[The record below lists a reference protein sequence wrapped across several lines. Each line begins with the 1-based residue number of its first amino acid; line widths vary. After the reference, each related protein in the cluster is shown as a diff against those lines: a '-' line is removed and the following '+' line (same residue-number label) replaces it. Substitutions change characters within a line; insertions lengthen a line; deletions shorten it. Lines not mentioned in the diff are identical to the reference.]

1 MANEPQEVGQV
12 ETQVEPLAISTWQGS
27 VASAVNQ
34 TYSYSNSA
42 LFCAAISGYNKD
54 YAYRYVLTA
63 VQWMDGFVPRIHW
76 DGSGIMSTHIA
87 GSLINGLAR
96 TIVGEKLVFRIKG
109 EKNKDSM
116 ATLNFVSNWALT
128 NNIKRAVKNGIAF
141 AEGIGTALLK
151 ANVRAITKEEKKIW
165 WEAVRFDNAFFL
177 ADTSGE
183 VHDAEFLLRPYVD
196 TRNVNQAKGKV
207 TQFYLTEHRY
217 YEVSKGKIQQNTDGS
232 FTTVEKKGDR
242 IPMVEYRIHRAEG
255 LSLNNTMPSGIGRSS
270 IGWSEV
276 PKQIQKLIKRDYSF
290 IRVNEPEKLPFADS
304 LGVEVLVNDDGD
316 VSIPTGSQFGRSL
329 IVPIVDD
336 LVMYEVGEAYALRD
350 MYLGKGTVYVPR
362 AMSMGDINN
371 MPVPQRIGDGAPQG
385 NGNDFTSDAT
395 THNGSPKNIQQ
406 NVIVANPLNT
416 MSDKY
421 EQIPG
426 VNAEDQQVNIA
437 QFNLRPQEWQ
447 MIQENALKRIAI
459 KWGMSPKIMASFL
472 AQGQVQQTATQI
484 DSEDDISIAFIE
496 QARAIFKEPI
506 NRLLETTLNFYG
518 KPHNVD
524 VKFASPSIVNK
535 DRILDRTL
543 KKLDAGLIDIEE
555 AIRET
560 NPDLDEETL
569 QARIDAAKTQQE
581 IQALAMQTEMNNEGG
596 FDNNFDDLGGE
607 NLKGST
613 SPIQ

>member
-1 MANEPQEVGQV
+1 MADQTVKDEHV
-12 ETQVEPLAISTWQGS
+12 ETQIQPLSVSTWQGS

-42 LFCAAISGYNKD
+42 LFCAVISGYNKD

-63 VQWMDGFVPRIHW
+63 CQWLDGYVPRVHW
-76 DGSGIMSTHIA
+76 DGSGIMSTHVA

-109 EKNKDSM
+109 KKDADAM
-116 ATLNFVSNWALT
+116 ANLNFISTWADT
-128 NNIKRAVKNGIAF
+128 NNIKRAVKNAIAF
-141 AEGIGTALLK
+141 AEGIGTSLLK
-151 ANVRAITKEEKKIW
+151 ANVRATLVENKKVW

-177 ADTSGE
+177 ADSSGE
-183 VHDAEFLLRPYVD
+183 VYDVEFLLRPYVD
-196 TRNVNQAKGKV
+196 TRNKDQAKGNV
-207 TQFYLTEHRY
+207 TQFYLTEHRF
-217 YEVSKGKIQQNTDGS
+217 YEYSKGKIRQNADGTS
-232 FTTVEKKGDR
+232 TVIEKKGDK
-242 IPMVEYRIHRAEG
+242 IPTVEYRVHRAEG
-255 LSLNNTMPSGIGRSS
+255 QSLNNTMASGIGRSS
-270 IGWSEV
+270 VGWTEI
-276 PKQIQKLIKRDYSF
+276 PQEIQKLIKRDYSL
-290 IRVNEPEKLPFADS
+290 IRINEPTRLPFANT
-304 LGVEVLVNDDGD
+304 LGVELLVNDDGD
-316 VSIPTGSQFGRSL
+316 ISIPTGAQFGRSL

-336 LVMYEVGEAYALRD
+336 LVMYEIAQAYALRD
-350 MYLGKGTVYVPR
+350 MYLGKGTVYVPK
-362 AMSMGDINN
+362 AMTLGDNSY
-371 MPVPQRIGDGAPQG
+371 PLPQRRVEVQQG
-385 NGNDFTSDAT
+385 NGNDFTSDAANHSAPT
-395 THNGSPKNIQQ
+395 TELPQTNI
-406 NVIVANPLNT
+406 ITNPLDG

-421 EQIPG
+421 ETIPG
-426 VNAEDQQVNIA
+426 NNPEDQQVTVA
-437 QFNLRPQEWQ
+437 QFELRPDQWEL
-447 MIQENALKRIAI
+447 IQENALKRIAI

-496 QARAIFKEPI
+496 QARAIFNNPI

-518 KPHNVD
+518 KPTNVD

-569 QARIDAAKTQQE
+569 QARIDAAKAQQ
-581 IQALAMQTEMNNEGG
+581 QMQMLQQMAEMNDDGG
-596 FDNNFDDLGGE
+596 FGNSYDDLGGP

-613 SPIQ
+613 SPRQN